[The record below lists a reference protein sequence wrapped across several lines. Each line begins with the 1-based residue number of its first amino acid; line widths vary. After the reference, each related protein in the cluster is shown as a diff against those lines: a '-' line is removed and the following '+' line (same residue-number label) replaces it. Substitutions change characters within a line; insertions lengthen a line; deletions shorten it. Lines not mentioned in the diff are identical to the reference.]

1 MKKRYFA
8 TALLTLLASF
18 TLASC
23 DDFTLFGS
31 STTTIM
37 PSKTSIPGSI
47 SSEDSSKNPDAFE
60 RVENTLTYNELSYSN
75 RGSALQPPPLERL
88 DGRGVCRQPLYGGRR
103 QRPGHGTP
111 HVVRTLEPRRLV
123 PRRRLA
129 HALGAGRES
138 AGPTL

>member
-75 RGSALQPPPLERL
+75 RGSALQPPISYLPSVGDVNLL
-88 DGRGVCRQPLYGGRR
+88 VLPIMLTDY
-103 QRPGHGTP
+103 
-111 HVVRTLEPRRLV
+111 TLSSSE
-123 PRRRLA
+123 
-129 HALGAGRES
+129 H
-138 AGPTL
+138 